1 MSHAAQFNMMLNQNS
16 DFSRKFKLKDASGN
30 TNITNYA
37 FTAKAKMHHTKT
49 ASVAF
54 TITKTDAAAGEF
66 TLNMTDTVTNSMTP
80 GTWNYDVKADDGS
93 GSNSQT
99 LIRGFLTVEPSID

>member
-1 MSHAAQFNMMLNQNS
+1 
-16 DFSRKFKLKDASGN
+16 
-30 TNITNYA
+30 
-37 FTAKAKMHHTKT
+37 MHHTKT